1 MRFLVLGSR
10 GQVGWELC
18 RALAPLGDVLAPGR
32 EEAADLSRPEELA
45 ATVHRV
51 APDVIVNAAAYT
63 AVDQA
68 ESEPELAHTIN
79 AEAPAVLA
87 RQAKEL
93 GAWLVH
99 YSTDYVFDGS
109 GERPWRES
117 DRTGP
122 INIYGR
128 TKLAGEQA
136 IRASGCAHL
145 IFRTSW
151 VYAAHGKN
159 FLRTMLRL
167 ANERDTLQ
175 VIDDQHGA
183 PTGAE
188 LIADTTAH
196 ALPIA
201 IANPGL
207 AGLYHLAADGETT
220 WHGYACSVIAQ
231 ARASGWPVNVA
242 EARIAAVATDSFAPQ
257 ARRPKNSRLDCKRL
271 EEAFGLKMPGWRF
284 GVHRVIAEILACES
298 AEACRQI
305 NQTRCTQQT

>member
-1 MRFLVLGSR
+1 MRVVLLGSH
-10 GQVGWELC
+10 GQVGWELR
-18 RALAPLGDVLAPGR
+18 RALAPLGDVFALGR
-32 EEAADLSRPEELA
+32 EQGADLRWPDELA

-51 APDVIVNAAAYT
+51 APDIIVNAAAYT

-87 RQAKEL
+87 RQAREL

-99 YSTDYVFDGS
+99 YSTDYVFDGG

-122 INIYGR
+122 INVYGR
-128 TKLAGEQA
+128 TKLAGEEA
-136 IRASGCAHL
+136 IRQSGCAHL

-159 FLRTMLRL
+159 FIRTMLRL
-167 ANERDTLQ
+167 AAARDTLQ

-196 ALPIA
+196 ALPVI

-231 ARASGWPVNVA
+231 ARHAGWPVNVA
-242 EARIAAVATDSFAPQ
+242 DAHIAAVATDAFPLKAP
-257 ARRPKNSRLDCKRL
+257 RPENSRLDCRRL
-271 EEAFGLKMPGWRF
+271 EEAFGLKMPSWRC
-284 GVHRVIAEILACES
+284 GVDRVVAELLAS
-298 AEACRQI
+298 DMAEAR
-305 NQTRCTQQT
+305 